1 MFSCGWFFMD
11 VVYFS
16 LWFILSSLDLLS
28 SSFLHVS
35 SNWVFGGSGLWLNIS
50 LLRIPFLEVVFW
62 GYPQLLASLSGSMSE
77 ISTVNVCIHT
87 KTKLSPESF
96 LPKKIAV
103 TKKPDLTTQNKT
115 NTGGTNRLPHAKV
128 GHSST
133 NQSQKRHLAAV
144 GCIWRSCTTFGWPWP
159 TLGATASQPAID
171 VSKVGRDG
179 SMELMWSEEMLFLVS
194 SLRKGSLRAKKTTL
208 FVWEGMEI

>member
-87 KTKLSPESF
+87 KTKLSPEVF
-96 LPKKIAV
+96 CPKKLQWQKNLTSPPK
-103 TKKPDLTTQNKT
+103 TKQTPVAPTVYPTPRSAIPAPINP
-115 NTGGTNRLPHAKV
+115 RSAPR
-128 GHSST
+128 SS
-133 NQSQKRHLAAV
+133 RVHLEELHDVRVALADSWGYSV
-144 GCIWRSCTTFGWPWP
+144 STSDWR
-159 TLGATASQPAID
+159 
-171 VSKVGRDG
+171 
-179 SMELMWSEEMLFLVS
+179 
-194 SLRKGSLRAKKTTL
+194 
-208 FVWEGMEI
+208 